1 MKFRYKI
8 AQFLSGRYLF
18 YGIDILT
25 KILAIFCVI
34 LAITNIVLS
43 IFGLDIIGFIL
54 YIIETII
61 FFWMVYRLLSKNVT
75 ARINENEKVQAFFN
89 RIKNRSALKK
99 RIKSERNTHVYKKCP
114 HCKVVLRLP
123 RRSGVHTVNCPR
135 CKNDFSLKVN

>member
-75 ARINENEKVQAFFN
+75 ARINENEKVKAFFN
-89 RIKNRSALKK
+89 RIKNRSALK
-99 RIKSERNTHVYKKCP
+99 SAER
-114 HCKVVLRLP
+114 
-123 RRSGVHTVNCPR
+123 
-135 CKNDFSLKVN
+135 